1 MGAEEPV
8 LKNCRKTNQATAKKE
23 TCHRHRE
30 EKRIGLEIIYCQQH
44 KIARN
49 S

>member
-8 LKNCRKTNQATAKKE
+8 LRNCQRTNQAIAKKE
-23 TCHRHRE
+23 TCHWHQE
-30 EKRIGLEIIYCQQH
+30 EKRIGLEIIYCQQYE
-44 KIARN
+44 IARN